1 MSFAAAMVSV
11 VLFAFL
17 NLFHE
22 HACGLESGD
31 FVLRDDDGGV
41 FGDVAGCLLGT
52 CFDNEATETAEIY
65 VFTVG
70 KRVFHYFHEPLDCGE
85 DSGFVDA
92 RAFVDFVDNVGFCH
106 CCEFI

>member
-1 MSFAAAMVSV
+1 MNTRAGLKAGILCSGMMMVV
-11 VLFAFL
+11 FL
-17 NLFHE
+17 E
-22 HACGLESGD
+22 M
-31 FVLRDDDGGV
+31 LRAV
-41 FGDVAGCLLGT
+41 FSER
-52 CFDNEATETAEIY
+52 CFDNEAAETAEIY